1 MNMDSRKERVFKGCD
16 PWQVNKAPV
25 NGPSPTIIWTAQ
37 AGLDVLFFKMS
48 WRWGEV
54 HVGGVRE
61 NNDQNTLNEN
71 VQGINKNI
79 KGSIF
84 SIVLIL
90 KIQLY

>member
-1 MNMDSRKERVFKGCD
+1 M
-16 PWQVNKAPV
+16 
-25 NGPSPTIIWTAQ
+25 IIWTAQ
-37 AGLDVLFFKMS
+37 ARLDVLFFKMS

-54 HVGGVRE
+54 DVGGVRE

-71 VQGINKNI
+71 AQGINKNI